1 MKYYVT
7 ILCITSVFFLGLFS
21 DFPLWLLITLNMLIF
36 ATLLFWELTV
46 FTNKFKGDFILKS
59 YTKSL
64 NVSKYIGF
72 LPFIFF
78 NIIGKDI
85 WNNNSTFEMSILFFV
100 VAVISVDIII
110 YSLYRLKHPATIFI
124 HNDEFICNNCWLKKR
139 DLKNLNYIGI
149 SPLAGELVLGF
160 IKKRDVLLPFR
171 EYDKKEFRAFL
182 EILVEKSEHNVYLTE
197 KVQHKFPATSLERTV

>member
-7 ILCITSVFFLGLFS
+7 ILCITSVFFLGLFL

-36 ATLLFWELTV
+36 ATLLFWELSV
-46 FTNKFKGDFILKS
+46 FTNKFKGDFALKS
-59 YTKSL
+59 YKKSL
-64 NVSKYIGF
+64 DLLKYLGLFMFVF
-72 LPFIFF
+72 LVFE
-78 NIIGKDI
+78 KSS
-85 WNNNSTFEMSILFFV
+85 WNDLSTFEMSILFFA
-100 VAVISVDIII
+100 VAIVSADIIV
-110 YSLYRLKHPATIFI
+110 YSLYKLKHPATIFI
-124 HNDEFICNNCWLKKR
+124 HNDEFIFNNCWLKKR
-139 DLKNLNYIGI
+139 NLKNLNYIGI

-197 KVQHKFPATSLERTV
+197 KVQNKFPATSLERTV